1 MPSKTLSSNV
11 SRSFPSPIWTSWLNL
26 MQSVHR
32 LPGIAFFFFCSLFSN
47 KTLNMSCSG
56 SSSVTYGKKNWSPVQ
71 IPKNVAPIFHFF
83 FLTFSFSFFQ
93 EIIVSLYRSHIVHSL
108 QYKVLKCQTKININ
122 VTVAR
127 ISSKID
133 PCHSWLKCSVRLNFI
148 WIFFPEIC
156 KVSWSCYCSSF
167 LGVRKTGQLSS
178 QTKIAGRE
186 WEESGSGMGLKCWDS
201 QEILRKGLLSLPSSR
216 AVVFIGPNCGI
227 RTLPIWRVTV
237 RFFKLHRILQSQ
249 DKIKPSF
256 ISSITQ

>member
-133 PCHSWLKCSVRLNFI
+133 PCHS
-148 WIFFPEIC
+148 
-156 KVSWSCYCSSF
+156 
-167 LGVRKTGQLSS
+167 
-178 QTKIAGRE
+178 
-186 WEESGSGMGLKCWDS
+186 
-201 QEILRKGLLSLPSSR
+201 
-216 AVVFIGPNCGI
+216 
-227 RTLPIWRVTV
+227 
-237 RFFKLHRILQSQ
+237 
-249 DKIKPSF
+249 
-256 ISSITQ
+256 